1 MTNSMVKKKYK
12 CQFPECNTESQIRS
26 KIRNKDSE
34 YYGLHVCNRHA
45 NQERALKVKSE
56 QTSRTEAARKEQRK
70 DYPEFYQRWCE
81 KAQVSTCEECGTR
94 LKGNSTEI
102 AHIIMKSTNNEL
114 AILDDNIIFLCFS
127 NGCHSKFDSSLD
139 VRKKMKCFEK
149 SLNQYKLIRD
159 KVKKYS
165 SEVRFYEDLI

>member
-1 MTNSMVKKKYK
+1 MINKLLPCEYEDCSRL
-12 CQFPECNTESQIRS
+12 CNIRT
-26 KIRNKDSE
+26 KIKNRDSE
-34 YYGLHVCNRHA
+34 YYGMYVCNKHA
-45 NQERALKVKSE
+45 NQERAPKIKSE
-56 QTSRTEAARKEQRK
+56 QTRRTQEKRKEQRK
-70 DYPEFYQRWCE
+70 EYPEFYQRWCE

-94 LKGNSTEI
+94 LKGDSTEI

-114 AILDDNIIFLCFS
+114 AILDDNIMFLCFS